1 MPALHTPGLGTTQM
15 LARFGAD
22 LRYED
27 LPSEAVAT
35 LKKLFLDTVATA
47 LAGTTLGAGCGEVM
61 QVVRAAAGT
70 HESTLIGFG
79 LKAPALTA
87 AFANGATAQP

>member
-1 MPALHTPGLGTTQM
+1 MLSACTPPRGVIMPESHTPGLGLTQM
-15 LARFGAD
+15 LAHFAAD
-22 LRYED
+22 LRYGD

-47 LAGTTLGAGCGEVM
+47 LAGTTLGAGCAEVM

-70 HESTLIGFG
+70 PEYPHCW
-79 LKAPALTA
+79 A
-87 AFANGATAQP
+87 